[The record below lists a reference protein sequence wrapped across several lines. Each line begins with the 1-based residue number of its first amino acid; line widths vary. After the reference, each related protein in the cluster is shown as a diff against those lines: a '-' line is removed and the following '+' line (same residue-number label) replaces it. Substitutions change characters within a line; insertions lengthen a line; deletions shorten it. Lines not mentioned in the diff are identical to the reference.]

1 LEEVVSTLQEK
12 LDKLKRR
19 PGGDH
24 HMTVI
29 EGGSAEHDGEKCPG
43 TFEIRCSCGEVTW
56 TAWGEAHAAEIT
68 TLHLWATGVADI
80 VR

>member
-1 LEEVVSTLQEK
+1 MSTLQSK
-12 LDKLKRR
+12 LDKLKRQPV
-19 PGGDH
+19 PGPH
-24 HMTVI
+24 HITVI

-68 TLHLWATGVADI
+68 ALHLWATGTTEL